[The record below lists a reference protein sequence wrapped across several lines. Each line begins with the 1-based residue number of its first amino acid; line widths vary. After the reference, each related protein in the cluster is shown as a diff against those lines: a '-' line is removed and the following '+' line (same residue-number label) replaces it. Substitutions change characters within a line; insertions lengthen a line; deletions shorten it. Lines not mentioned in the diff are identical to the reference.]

1 MKLLTISIAGYNVE
15 KFIKQ
20 TLDSLCCKN
29 IEKLEIFVVDDGGK
43 DQTLQIAKSYAQK
56 FPDSIIPVHKN
67 NGGWGSTVNYS
78 IEHATGKYFKL
89 LDGDD
94 FFDTQNLDILLDYLE
109 TANSDVIYSPY
120 RLFDDH
126 TGKTVEVSDLSK
138 DYDLFNTYTLKDLNI
153 MEGLEM
159 HAVAFKTSILQ
170 GHHVRVTEKCFYTDN
185 EYRTKGL
192 AYCSNIT
199 FTNLCLYQYRIGREG
214 QSVDVVGMKKHYKD
228 SIAVA
233 KVLISFHKSLKGDTF
248 PIIDY
253 CIKNAIDFAYRM
265 LIVIQEKEDLLI
277 FDKHIKAEGTF
288 YYKCQQKNVNLLRK
302 LNFKALKYISMMTRL
317 RIALNPIIKKFK

>member
-94 FFDTQNLDILLDYLE
+94 FFDTANLDCFLEKLENINADVVYTPYL
-109 TANSDVIYSPY
+109 T
-120 RLFDDH
+120 FDH
-126 TGKTVEVSDLSK
+126 KTGEVVEKYDLSSTYDLYK
-138 DYDLFNTYTLKDLNI
+138 DYDVDKLTFS
-153 MEGLEM
+153 EGLEM
-159 HAVAFKTSILQ
+159 HALTFMTEILRKNNVSI
-170 GHHVRVTEKCFYTDN
+170 TEKAFYTDN
-185 EYRTKGL
+185 EYRCKGM
-192 AYCSNIT
+192 AYCHTIVFS
-199 FTNLCLYQYRIGREG
+199 NLCLYHYRVGLQG
-214 QSVDVVGMKKHYKD
+214 QSIDLGGLRKHYKD
-228 SIAVA
+228 SISVA
-233 KVLISFHKSLKGDTF
+233 KTLIAFHKNGVSVQPPFVLL
-248 PIIDY
+248 
-253 CIKNAIDFAYRM
+253 CVHNALDFAYRA
-265 LIVIQEKEDLLI
+265 LI
-277 FDKHIKAEGTF
+277 FLKLKDELRTFDMEVKHNGFI
-288 YYKCQQKNVNLLRK
+288 YYQTNFTTLKILRWLRMNFLGIMSYRLRK
-302 LNFKALKYISMMTRL
+302 ALGCS
-317 RIALNPIIKKFK
+317 